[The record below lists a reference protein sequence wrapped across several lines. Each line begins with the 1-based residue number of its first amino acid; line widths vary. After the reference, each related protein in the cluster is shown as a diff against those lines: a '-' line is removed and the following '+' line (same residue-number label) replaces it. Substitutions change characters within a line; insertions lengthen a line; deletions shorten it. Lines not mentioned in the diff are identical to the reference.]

1 METKFTGRWSSF
13 LDLLLD
19 AVCVVDEAGRCLFAS
34 AACER
39 IFGYTPDE
47 MAGRSM
53 PDMVVP
59 EDRART
65 VQAAAEIMSG
75 KPMLHFE
82 NRYMRKDGRIA
93 HIMWTAR
100 WSDTDRV
107 RIAVAR
113 DITER
118 KQAEALQAA
127 LYAISEAAHAAHDLT
142 ALLQLIHRIIG
153 TLVPAHSFFVG
164 MADETSGELSFPY
177 CADES
182 NEVSAEHE
190 WTLRAICA
198 EVVCTGQLMLR
209 ADEDDTMPCWLAVP
223 LGTDTRTTGALIL
236 KSDPGSAR
244 YTDGD
249 KALLQYAS
257 TQIATSIERI
267 RLLARLQQMAQY
279 DDLTG
284 LPNRSLLHDR
294 LANALAGAR
303 REQGRMAV
311 FYLDLDKFKDINDT
325 LGHATGDRLLQQV
338 AHRLKHCVRDADT
351 VARIGGDEFVVL
363 LPDIHLPEH
372 ALLVMDKIR
381 SVIGEEMDITGHRL
395 FIVPSIG
402 LALYPE
408 DGDNAEHLLARAD
421 EAMYRA
427 KKRSRGIADGLAG
440 TGL

>member
-1 METKFTGRWSSF
+1 MGGPGSF
-13 LDLLLD
+13 MDLLLD
-19 AVCVVDEAGRCLFAS
+19 AVCVVDETGRCLFAS

-39 IFGYTPDE
+39 IFGYTPEE
-47 MAGRSM
+47 MLGRSM
-53 PDMVVP
+53 PDMVFP
-59 EDRART
+59 EDRGRT
-65 VQAAAEIMSG
+65 LQAAAEIMSG

-82 NRYMRKDGRIA
+82 NRYVRKDGRIA

-100 WSDTDRV
+100 WSEPDKL

-118 KQAEALQAA
+118 KQAEALQTA
-127 LYAISEAAHAAHDLT
+127 LYAISEAAHAAHDLA
-142 ALLQLIHRIIG
+142 ALLQRIHRIIG
-153 TLVPAHSFFVG
+153 TLLPATSFFVG

-177 CADES
+177 CVDER
-182 NEVSAEHE
+182 NAVSADRD
-190 WTLRAICA
+190 WALRAICA
-198 EVVCTGQLMLR
+198 EVVCSGEPLLR
-209 ADEDDTMPCWLAVP
+209 ADEHDSAPCWLAVP
-223 LGTDTRTTGALIL
+223 LGSDTLSTGALIL
-236 KSDPGSAR
+236 KSYPGSTP

-257 TQIATSIERI
+257 TQISTAIERI

-294 LANALAGAR
+294 LDNALAWAR
-303 REQGRMAV
+303 REKGFMAV
-311 FYLDLDKFKDINDT
+311 LYLDLDKFKDINDS
-325 LGHATGDRLLQQV
+325 LGHAAGDRLLQEV
-338 AHRLKHCVRDADT
+338 AQRLKHCVRDADT

-372 ALLVMDKIR
+372 ALIVIDKIR
-381 SVIGEEMDITGHRL
+381 SVISADMDIAGHRL
-395 FIVPSIG
+395 SIAPSIG

-408 DGDNAEHLLARAD
+408 DGDNAQQLMGRAD

-427 KKRSRGIADGLAG
+427 KKRSRNAADAGGLTG
-440 TGL
+440 TCG